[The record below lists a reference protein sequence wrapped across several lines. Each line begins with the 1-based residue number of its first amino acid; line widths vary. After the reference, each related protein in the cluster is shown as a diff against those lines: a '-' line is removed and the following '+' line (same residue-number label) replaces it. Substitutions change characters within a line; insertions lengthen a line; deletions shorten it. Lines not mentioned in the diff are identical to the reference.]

1 MSKGEVPVVKEMA
14 FVAYSVRD
22 VPKAIEFYR
31 DVIGLKPSDMFSEYW
46 AEFDLGNVT
55 FGIGNGESL
64 GIMPGSSF
72 SATFEV
78 DDLVSTRT
86 RLVAKNIPVTEIMD
100 APMCTSFF
108 VTDPEG
114 NRFGL
119 HQRKAKHA

>member
-1 MSKGEVPVVKEMA
+1 VIKELA

-22 VPKAIEFYR
+22 VPRAIEFYR
-31 DVIGLKPSDMFSEYW
+31 DVIGLKPSEMFSEYW
-46 AEFDLGNVT
+46 AEFDLGNTT
-55 FGIGNGESL
+55 FGVGNGESM
-64 GIMPGSSF
+64 GIIPGSSF

-78 DDLVSTRT
+78 DDLVSMRE
-86 RLVAKNIPVTEIMD
+86 RLVAKNIPATEIMD

-119 HQRKAKHA
+119 HQTKAKKA